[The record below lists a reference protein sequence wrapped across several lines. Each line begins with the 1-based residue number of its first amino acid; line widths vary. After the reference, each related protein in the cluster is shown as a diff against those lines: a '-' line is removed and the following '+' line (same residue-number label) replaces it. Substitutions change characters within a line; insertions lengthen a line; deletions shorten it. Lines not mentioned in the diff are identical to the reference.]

1 MYHAQEVTWK
11 TWTNDIKCLL
21 LKSLFNEHSLN
32 GNDSG
37 PSHQSIRATREI
49 LNEFFPYT
57 LGYGL
62 VYEREKVPDSYQM
75 HKKRCPKPE
84 PYQDCIY
91 WTLLARLDVEKSIR
105 KKIGCFGIIRGK
117 YSSKFCIRSIQ
128 HNSQQFTYEQREPKF
143 HY

>member
-1 MYHAQEVTWK
+1 MGYAAQEVTWK
-11 TWTNDIKCLL
+11 TWTNDIKMLL

-57 LGYGL
+57 LGFGL
-62 VYEREKVPDSYQM
+62 VYEQEKVPDSYQM

-105 KKIGCFGIIRGK
+105 KNRLFWDHRGK
-117 YSSKFCIRSIQ
+117 IFIQ
-128 HNSQQFTYEQREPKF
+128 VLYQVHPAELPIIYL
-143 HY
+143 